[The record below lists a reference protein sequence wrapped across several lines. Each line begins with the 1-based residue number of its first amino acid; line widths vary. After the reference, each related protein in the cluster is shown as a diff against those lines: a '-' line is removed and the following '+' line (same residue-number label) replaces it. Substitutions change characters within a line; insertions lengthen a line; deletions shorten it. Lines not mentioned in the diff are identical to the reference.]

1 MSITVT
7 LSGAKSALETYFH
20 PPLSLEDKYECGLLY
35 FSAYNSI
42 PNVDLKNNTFCY
54 GNEDKQLKLPPG
66 SYDFYDICDHLESNL
81 TDCEII
87 IRPNN
92 NTLKCSLFCSKIV
105 NFDVENSIGGLL
117 GFSKSKLEPN
127 RWHESVKPVNI
138 LPVSIIRIE
147 CDLIQGSFTNGLP
160 SHTIHEFVAS
170 VPPGYKYIEVPR
182 NVIYFPINK
191 RNISSITI
199 KVVDENGNLVNFREE
214 KIQLRIH
221 LRKTK

>member
-7 LSGAKSALETYFH
+7 LSGAKSVLETYFH

-42 PNVDLKNNTFCY
+42 PNVDIKNNTFSY
-54 GNEDKQLKLPPG
+54 GNENKQLKLPTG
-66 SYDFYDICDHLESNL
+66 SYDLYDICDYLESNL
-81 TDCEII
+81 TDCEIK
-87 IRPNN
+87 IRPSN
-92 NTLKCSLFCSKIV
+92 NTLKCSLFCSEIV
-105 NFDVENSIGGLL
+105 NFDIANSIGSLL
-117 GFSKSKLEPN
+117 GFSKSKLDPN
-127 RWHESVKPVNI
+127 KWHESDNPVNI

-147 CDLIQGSFTNGLP
+147 CDLILGSFTNGLP

-170 VPPGYKYIEVPR
+170 VPSGYKYIEVPR

-191 RNISSITI
+191 INISSITI

-214 KIQLRIH
+214 EIHLRIH